1 MAHTKKY
8 DISRSSRKGNKIQSY
23 ICFWHGRYDGSR
35 PSPACPVPPAP
46 QPSNQHAKEDYK
58 LISGMHRLDPT
69 LGIMKLWAQI
79 RKRGNP
85 DVESL
90 QGGEGRVGQQQ
101 LWGESLTSPN
111 LMSRAAFQAAC

>member
-8 DISRSSRKGNKIQSY
+8 GISRSSHKGNKIQSY

-35 PSPACPVPPAP
+35 PSPACQSHLPP

-58 LISGMHRLDPT
+58 LISGMHRLDPA

-101 LWGESLTSPN
+101 LWGK
-111 LMSRAAFQAAC
+111 A

>member
-1 MAHTKKY
+1 MAATMGPGHPRPASPTCPTA
-8 DISRSSRKGNKIQSY
+8 IQ
-23 ICFWHGRYDGSR
+23 
-35 PSPACPVPPAP
+35 PAC
-46 QPSNQHAKEDYK
+46 QEDYK
-58 LISGMHRLDPT
+58 LISGMHRLDPA

-101 LWGESLTSPN
+101 LWGK
-111 LMSRAAFQAAC
+111 A

>member
-1 MAHTKKY
+1 MAATMGPGH
-8 DISRSSRKGNKIQSY
+8 
-23 ICFWHGRYDGSR
+23 SR
-35 PSPACPVPPAP
+35 PASPTCPTAI
-46 QPSNQHAKEDYK
+46 NQHAEEEDYK
-58 LISGMHRLDPT
+58 LISGMHRRDPA
-69 LGIMKLWAQI
+69 LGIVKLWAQI

>member
-1 MAHTKKY
+1 
-8 DISRSSRKGNKIQSY
+8 
-23 ICFWHGRYDGSR
+23 
-35 PSPACPVPPAP
+35 
-46 QPSNQHAKEDYK
+46 
-58 LISGMHRLDPT
+58 MHRLDPA

-101 LWGESLTSPN
+101 LWGGKPN
-111 LMSRAAFQAAC
+111 KSKPYEQGSIPGGLLSSM

>member
-8 DISRSSRKGNKIQSY
+8 GISRSSHKGNKIQSY
-23 ICFWHGRYDGSR
+23 ICFWHGRYEGSR
-35 PSPACPVPPAP
+35 PSPAC
-46 QPSNQHAKEDYK
+46 QSHHAEEDYK
-58 LISGMHRLDPT
+58 LISGMHRLDPA

-101 LWGESLTSPN
+101 LWGK
-111 LMSRAAFQAAC
+111 A

>member
-1 MAHTKKY
+1 
-8 DISRSSRKGNKIQSY
+8 
-23 ICFWHGRYDGSR
+23 
-35 PSPACPVPPAP
+35 
-46 QPSNQHAKEDYK
+46 
-58 LISGMHRLDPT
+58 MHRRDPA

-101 LWGESLTSPN
+101 LWGKALQVQT
-111 LMSRAAFQAAC
+111 L